1 VGVWVDSM
9 RIWQQLLRRIGVFVP
24 VLLVL
29 TLPGRG
35 QTEDAQ
41 SHADAGIQYARSGD
55 LARAAD
61 ELRRAVVLAPTNA
74 EFLSTLGTVLAMDK
88 KLEES
93 SAAFRKAL
101 QFAPQDSKVRRYLAA
116 NLWQVHR
123 YGEAKREL
131 QIILH
136 EHPNDAQSRLLLGM
150 VSENSGDYSTAAK
163 MLSSVPG
170 EVEKRPESIAALAH
184 SYYQLREQENARA
197 ALQGL
202 SPHAGNAKS
211 ILLGAEIADKAGDY
225 VEAERLLDSIREPE
239 DPSADIRLKK
249 ATVQYH
255 AGHFAQCQTT
265 LEPLLAGPGVTAQ
278 MYNLLGW
285 CYHRLN
291 KPKEAT
297 EAFEHAIALNP
308 GDESNYV
315 DLIKILEAHNFLHV
329 ALDAAN
335 HAAALFPNSAAVFNL
350 KGSIESRLS
359 RFTDAVTSYQH
370 SVEAQS
376 SSSEGWL
383 GLGRAQASAGLIPDA
398 TSTLTRGIER
408 FPKEARLKVV
418 YAQMLLNHADPA
430 DRTVG
435 IRAEQLLRQ
444 AIVIDARNPDAFFE
458 LGRIELHDGRLTDAS
473 QHFERAAK
481 LLPENSQVH
490 YVLSRVYRRLN
501 RPTDAQRELETYQRL
516 KKGGAPEPQ
525 EGSLIEEAK
534 P

>member
-1 VGVWVDSM
+1 VTVWVDSM
-9 RIWQQLLRRIGVFVP
+9 RIWQLLLRLGVFVP

-29 TLPGRG
+29 AFPGRG

-41 SHADAGIQYARSGD
+41 SHADAGIQFARSGD

-61 ELRRAVVLAPTNA
+61 ELRRAVMLAPTNA

-101 QFAPQDSKVRRYLAA
+101 QFAPQDSTVRRYLAA
-116 NLWQVHR
+116 NLWQLHH
-123 YGEAKREL
+123 YPEAKREL

-163 MLSSVPG
+163 MLSSVPD

-184 SYYQLREQENARA
+184 SYYQLREHENARA
-197 ALQGL
+197 TLQGL
-202 SPHAGNAKS
+202 SSHAGNAKS
-211 ILLGAEIADKAGDY
+211 LLLGAEIADQAGDY
-225 VEAERLLDSIREPE
+225 IEAERLLDSISEPG
-239 DPSADIRLKK
+239 DTSADIRFRK

-297 EAFEHAIALNP
+297 EAFEHAIALTP
-308 GDESNYV
+308 ADESNYV
-315 DLIKILEAHNFLHV
+315 DLIKVLEAHDFLLV

-359 RFTDAVTSYQH
+359 QFTDAITSYKH

-383 GLGRAQASAGLIPDA
+383 GLGRAQVSAGLIPDA
-398 TSTLTRGIER
+398 TSTFTSAIER
-408 FPKEARLKVV
+408 FPNEARLKVV
-418 YAQMLLNHADPA
+418 YAEMLRNHVDPT
-430 DRTVG
+430 DRTAR
-435 IRAEQLLRQ
+435 IRAEQLLKQ
-444 AIVIDARNPDAFFE
+444 AIANDATNPEAFFA
-458 LGRIELHDGRLTDAS
+458 LGKIELDDGRLTHAS
-473 QHFERAAK
+473 QHLERAAK
-481 LLPENSQVH
+481 LLPESREVH
-490 YVLSRVYRRLN
+490 FVLSRVYRRLN
-501 RPTDAQRELETYQRL
+501 RTADAQRELETYQRL
-516 KKGGAPEPQ
+516 KKGRAPERQ
-525 EGSLIEEAK
+525 EGSLIDEAK

>member
-1 VGVWVDSM
+1 M
-9 RIWQQLLRRIGVFVP
+9 RIWRLRLVLGLFP
-24 VLLVL
+24 SVLLVL
-29 TLPGRG
+29 SFHGLA
-35 QTEDAQ
+35 QIEDAQ
-41 SHADAGIQYARSGD
+41 SHADAGIQFARSGD
-55 LARAAD
+55 LGRAAD
-61 ELRRAVVLAPTNA
+61 ELRRAVMLAPTNA

-101 QFAPQDSKVRRYLAA
+101 QLAPQDSTVRRYLAA
-116 NLWQVHR
+116 NLWQLHH
-123 YGEAKREL
+123 YPEAKREL

-163 MLSSVPG
+163 MLSSVPN
-170 EVEKRPESIAALAH
+170 EVEKRPESLAALAR

-197 ALQGL
+197 TLQGL
-202 SPHAGNAKS
+202 SSHAGNAKS
-211 ILLGAEIADKAGDY
+211 LLLGAEIADQGGDY
-225 VEAERLLDSIREPE
+225 IEAERLLDLISEPGNT
-239 DPSADIRLKK
+239 DIRFRK

-255 AGHFAQCQTT
+255 AGHFGQCQTT
-265 LEPLLAGPGVTAQ
+265 LEPLLAGPGVTTQ

-297 EAFEHAIALNP
+297 EAFERAIALTP
-308 GDESNYV
+308 ADESNYV
-315 DLIKILEAHNFLHV
+315 DLIKVLQAHNFLSV
-329 ALDAAN
+329 ALDAAT

-359 RFTDAVTSYQH
+359 QFTDAIMSYKH

-398 TSTLTRGIER
+398 TSTFTSAIER
-408 FPKEARLKVV
+408 FPNEARLKVV
-418 YAQMLLNHADPA
+418 YAEMLLNHADPT
-430 DRTVG
+430 DRTAR
-435 IRAEQLLRQ
+435 IRVEQLLKQ
-444 AIVIDARNPDAFFE
+444 AIANDAKNPEAFFE
-458 LGRIELHDGRLTDAS
+458 LGKIELHDGRLIHAS
-473 QHFERAAK
+473 QHLERAAK
-481 LLPENSQVH
+481 LLPESSQVH
-490 YVLSRVYRRLN
+490 FVLSHVYRRLN
-501 RPTDAQRELETYQRL
+501 RTADAQREMETYQRL
-516 KKGGAPEPQ
+516 KEGRAPERQ
-525 EGSLIEEAK
+525 EGSLIDKAK